1 MKEMI
6 LKTKRLLLRELKQD
20 DFDDICKLLQDPIVM
35 YAYEGAFSKK
45 EVQEWLD
52 KQLRRY
58 QNDGFGLWGMI
69 EKGSGEL
76 IGQCGLTYQEFNG
89 QQVPEIGYLLR
100 AEYWHKGYATEAAIA
115 CKEYAFN
122 ILNFDKVYSIIR
134 DTNIPSQKVAL
145 RNDMREIANFIK
157 HYRNID
163 MLHLVFCVDK
173 SSYQAERLGF
183 EPRERLP
190 AHRIS
195 SAARSTTPASFL
207 VVDVYKST

>member
-6 LKTKRLLLRELKQD
+6 LETKRLLLRELKQD
-20 DFDDICKLLQDPIVM
+20 DFNNICKLLQDPIVM

-69 EKGSGEL
+69 EKDSGEL

-100 AEYWHKGYATEAAIA
+100 AEYWHKGYARTGAKIMAD
-115 CKEYAFN
+115 YAFN
-122 ILNFDKVYSIIR
+122 KLNLNSVIFEIR
-134 DTNIPSQKVAL
+134 PENVSSRKVAESL
-145 RNDMREIANFIK
+145 GAVLTGKFIK
-157 HYRNID
+157 NVQGKN
-163 MLHLVFCVDK
+163 MEHLIYTLRK
-173 SSYQAERLGF
+173 
-183 EPRERLP
+183 
-190 AHRIS
+190 
-195 SAARSTTPASFL
+195 
-207 VVDVYKST
+207 